1 MKNLL
6 YILML
11 SMLYAGQSK
20 ANELDS
26 LLNTL
31 KQQKK
36 EDTNKVKTFIQLID
50 YYSDN
55 YFDSSLYYIK
65 AAEKLTKK
73 LNTTDFDF
81 TLNTAYA
88 EYYYNQNNYQS
99 TISYL
104 QKCKQIATKQNDKLL
119 LSKVLNNL
127 SATYSHFGQHR
138 LAIEY
143 GLTALNSAIELN
155 DTINLSNRYATV
167 CRIYHDLRDYP
178 KSIEYGKM
186 GIKYGERYKHANGTI
201 ISYNNVASSYSG
213 LFMLD
218 SSKYYQLQALH
229 LALKNNNV
237 FYIYASLI
245 NLSMNDFRTGKLST
259 IKSYSQ
265 QLNDLINDYDLKNDK
280 SILAHQTIV
289 NSLEFLAENKIN
301 DAKTE
306 LEKGIDY
313 AKVEGNNDALLNVYE
328 MLSKIEYLRHNISD
342 AEKYYFKADSI
353 RQTIYASELNN
364 FTLDLNTK
372 YETQKKQNEI
382 VKQKHEIKNQKI
394 WIVILIVSTIILITL
409 SFFIFRYFKQKNT
422 ILEKERI
429 IQQQQIYELEKEKQL
444 QATEAILKGQEEERS
459 RIAKDLHD
467 GLGGLLSGVKYSLNN
482 MKENVILS
490 ADNAASFARN
500 IDMLDTGIQELRRIA
515 HSMMP
520 ENLVKFGL
528 DTALKDYCDAIT
540 KTNVLRINYSSFQ
553 MENFKADSSESVIVY
568 RVIQELINNT
578 IKHANASELLV
589 QLSKD
594 GNTLYITV
602 EDNGKGFDTADIQHF
617 KGAGWTNIHNRIN
630 YLKGKIDVQSS
641 AAEGTSVN
649 IEIPLA

>member
-6 YILML
+6 YLLIFSLL
-11 SMLYAGQSK
+11 LGEYTK

-26 LLNTL
+26 LLTTL
-31 KQQKK
+31 TQQKK
-36 EDTNKVKTFIQLID
+36 EDTNKVKTLFHLVE

-73 LNTTDFDF
+73 LNTTDFDY
-81 TLNTAYA
+81 TLYTAYA
-88 EYYYNQNNYQS
+88 EYYYNQNDYQA

-104 QKCKQIATKQNDKLL
+104 QKCKQIATKKNDKLL

-127 SATYSHFGQHR
+127 SATYSRFGQHR

-143 GLTALNSAIELN
+143 GLAALNSAIELN

-167 CRIYHDLRDYP
+167 CRIYNDLKEYP

-186 GIKYGERYKHANGTI
+186 GIIYGERYKHANGTI
-201 ISYNNVASSYSG
+201 ISYNNVAASYSG
-213 LFMLD
+213 LFKLD
-218 SSKYYQLQALH
+218 SSKYYQQQALN

-245 NLSMNDFRTGKLST
+245 NLSMNDFRTGKLNT

-265 QLNDLINDYDLKNDK
+265 QLSELIKVYDLKNNK
-280 SILAHQTIV
+280 SILAYQTIIK
-289 NSLEFLAENKIN
+289 SLEFLAENKLI
-301 DAKTE
+301 DAKKELVKGIKYAE
-306 LEKGIDY
+306 LES
-313 AKVEGNNDALLNVYE
+313 NNDALLSVYE
-328 MLSKIEYLRHNISD
+328 MLSKIEYLSHNISD
-342 AEKYYFKADSI
+342 AENYYYKADSI
-353 RQTIYASELNN
+353 QQTIYTRELNI
-364 FTLDLNTK
+364 FALDLNTK

-382 VKQKHEIKNQKI
+382 LKQKQEIKNQKI
-394 WIVILIVSTIILITL
+394 WIILLIGSTIILLTL

-429 IQQQQIYELEKEKQL
+429 IHQQHIQELEKEKQL

-467 GLGGLLSGVKYSLNN
+467 GLGGLLSGVKYSLNI

-490 ADNAASFARN
+490 ADNAASFTRS

-553 MENFKADSSESVIVY
+553 MENFKAESSESVIVY
-568 RVIQELINNT
+568 RIIQELINNT

-589 QLSKD
+589 QLSKED
-594 GNTLYITV
+594 TTLYITV
-602 EDNGKGFDTADIQHF
+602 EDNGKGFDTTNIQHF
-617 KGAGWTNIHNRIN
+617 KGAGWTNILNRIN
-630 YLKGKIDVQSS
+630 YLKGKLDVQSS
-641 AAEGTSVN
+641 ASEGTSIN